1 MLAIYVLAHVSSCVR
16 LTIRLTVRRDS
27 NSELSEISRDCASSA
42 RSCELSATALAG
54 RSFAQHGGVG
64 RPRRARG
71 VARPRRARGVA
82 RRLSPSSRLGARPMQ
97 SPRRAARPCST
108 RRLPSK
114 LHWKS
119 DGEREKALLD
129 EQARSLVDHEAQM
142 AKLKPDATVVH
153 FEYVSKDAAYARTKA
168 GMQGRAE

>member
-1 MLAIYVLAHVSSCVR
+1 
-16 LTIRLTVRRDS
+16 
-27 NSELSEISRDCASSA
+27 
-42 RSCELSATALAG
+42 
-54 RSFAQHGGVG
+54 
-64 RPRRARG
+64 
-71 VARPRRARGVA
+71 
-82 RRLSPSSRLGARPMQ
+82 MQ